1 MLSLNLLNVQ
11 DYLGKPC
18 IFKMKEFMLINSFA
32 NKLQDYAVTFQ
43 IKIETDPHRK
53 HLFLCTFKIIFNMED
68 LPELDIKDQ
77 K

>member
-1 MLSLNLLNVQ
+1 
-11 DYLGKPC
+11 
-18 IFKMKEFMLINSFA
+18 MLIKSFA
-32 NKLQDYAVTFQ
+32 NKLQDYDVTFQ